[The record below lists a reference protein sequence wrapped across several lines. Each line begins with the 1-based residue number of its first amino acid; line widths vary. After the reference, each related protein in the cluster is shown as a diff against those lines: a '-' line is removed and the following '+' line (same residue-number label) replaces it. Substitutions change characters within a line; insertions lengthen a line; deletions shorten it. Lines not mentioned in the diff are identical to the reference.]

1 MRFPMWSALG
11 SITGIAAFSI
21 AGAAGA
27 GASAFGSSVG
37 FDSGFGSVMTVIRC
51 AVFGRQR
58 SGKME
63 TQKAV
68 INVAVQS

>member
-1 MRFPMWSALG
+1 
-11 SITGIAAFSI
+11 
-21 AGAAGA
+21 
-27 GASAFGSSVG
+27 VG